1 MNKGIIAINKPK
13 DWTSFD
19 VVNKI
24 KHIVKPNKVGHLGT
38 LDPMA
43 TGVLLVTV
51 GKATKLFDVMQQ
63 KEKTYLA
70 IFEFGYET
78 DSLDATGVTQ
88 KTSNN
93 IPTLEQIEAVLPK
106 FKGKI
111 NQIPPKFSAKS
122 VNGVRAYDLARRGE
136 SFELLPKQ
144 VEVFDIKI
152 IEYKD
157 KILKLEIVC
166 GSGTYIRSIGRDIAY
181 ELNTYATMTELVR
194 TKVGNFNLKNCKDI
208 NNLNSENVYENL
220 SKLNAVLDYEVL
232 DLGTEITSK
241 LLNGQVVK
249 IEVDDGN
256 YFLNYE
262 NDIVAIVKVENFR
275 AKMSIFLAWRIVK
288 MKKIWYNTKVEIK
301 IQVTCCL
308 QVTLRR
314 IKWFKQEILEK
325 V

>member
-78 DSLDATGVTQ
+78 DSLDATGITQ
-88 KTSNN
+88 KTSNV
-93 IPTLEQIEAVLPK
+93 IPTREQIEAVLPK
-106 FKGKI
+106 FMGKI
-111 NQIPPKFSAKS
+111 SQIPPLFSAKS

-136 SFELLPKQ
+136 TFELKPKQ

-166 GSGTYIRSIGRDIAY
+166 GSGTYIRSIGRDVAY
-181 ELNTYATMTELVR
+181 ELNSCATMTELVR
-194 TKVGNFNLKNCKDI
+194 TKVGKFELKDCKEINDI
-208 NNLNSENVYENL
+208 NNENVYENM
-220 SKLNAVLDYEVL
+220 SKLDEVLDYEVL
-232 DLGTEITSK
+232 DLEKELTNK
-241 LLNGQVVK
+241 LLNGMTIKVDVK
-249 IEVDDGN
+249 DGN

-262 NDIVAIVKVENFR
+262 ETIVAIVKVENFR
-275 AKMSIFLAWRIVK
+275 AKMSIFLAWTIVNI
-288 MKKIWYNTKVEIK
+288 KKIWYNTKVEIK
-301 IQVTCCL
+301 
-308 QVTLRR
+308 
-314 IKWFKQEILEK
+314 K
-325 V
+325 

>member
-24 KHIVKPNKVGHLGT
+24 KHMVKPNKVGHLGT

-51 GKATKLFDVMQQ
+51 GKATKLFDIMQEKQ
-63 KEKTYLA
+63 KTYVA
-70 IFEFGYET
+70 TFEFGYET

-88 KTSNN
+88 KTSNV
-93 IPTLEQIEAVLPK
+93 IPKIDQIEAVLPK
-106 FKGKI
+106 FIGKI
-111 NQIPPKFSAKS
+111 SQIPPLFSAKS

-136 SFELLPKQ
+136 TFELKPKQ

-152 IEYKD
+152 VEYKD

-181 ELNTYATMTELVR
+181 ELNTFATMTELVR
-194 TKVGNFNLKNCKDI
+194 TKVGKFELKNCKDI
-208 NNLNSENVYENL
+208 SNLNSENIYKIV
-220 SKLNAVLDYEVL
+220 SKLNEVLDYEL
-232 DLGTEITSK
+232 LNLEQELTIK
-241 LLNGQVVK
+241 LLNGMTIKVDVK
-249 IEVDDGN
+249 NGN

-275 AKMSIFLAWRIVK
+275 AKMSIFLA
-288 MKKIWYNTKVEIK
+288 
-301 IQVTCCL
+301 
-308 QVTLRR
+308 
-314 IKWFKQEILEK
+314 
-325 V
+325 

>member
-1 MNKGIIAINKPK
+1 MNKKGIIAINKPK

-43 TGVLLVTV
+43 TGVLLVTI
-51 GKATKLFDVMQQ
+51 GKATKLFDIMQQ

-181 ELNTYATMTELVR
+181 ELNSCATMTELVR
-194 TKVGNFNLKNCKDI
+194 TKVGKFELKNCKHMSDI
-208 NNLNSENVYENL
+208 NSENIYENMSNL
-220 SKLNAVLDYEVL
+220 DDVLDYEFL
-232 DLGTEITSK
+232 NLGKELTTK
-241 LLNGQVVK
+241 LLNGMTIKVDVK
-249 IEVDDGN
+249 NGN

-262 NDIVAIVKVENFR
+262 ENIVAIVKVENFR
-275 AKMSIFLAWRIVK
+275 AKMSIFLAWIIVNT
-288 MKKIWYNTKVEIK
+288 KKIWYNTKVEIN
-301 IQVTCCL
+301 
-308 QVTLRR
+308 
-314 IKWFKQEILEK
+314 
-325 V
+325 